1 MNDNHIDLQSVNWE
15 YGMLLTP
22 DHLLRQERYID
33 STFLWVLRYCTQAYG
48 LIGAGPRVEPAER
61 GAAKHDPVVEVV
73 DDGGEMKVSVSQ
85 CRGVSSSG
93 DIIDITPSRA
103 VHQTFPRRELE
114 GHDQLGIY
122 VVCEPHDKVTDNAL
136 EDAAN
141 PQMISS
147 RHRRYRVKLD
157 ISGAEGSHSLLL
169 GRLRKSEQG
178 LRYEKVSGFIP
189 LCTTLASHSELMRA
203 WERLREKLLQL
214 TDRYTAL
221 HKAMVEYI
229 SMARQR
235 EIGNPGDEETL
246 RFVDRMVVMLEHC
259 VYEILDPLQPPQRF
273 FQQLSR
279 AIRSA
284 AVSLDLSPPTTMY
297 FQQLAEVGETEFG
310 SLLEQERR
318 ALETSR
324 AFTIH
329 DDLSLDVQR
338 AENALHQL
346 RRLEEALEG
355 KYLDFRV
362 SPALDALNFFF
373 DRRSDPPALYQSLAR
388 PARPQLFNDELTFVF
403 APLKLEGRQR
413 FRLVLI
419 RMPETRFAVGDSLK
433 VEIRVNV
440 GGGQSPRPIY
450 GTASCEVPEQRNFAI
465 DFDAPSEVL
474 TISDLRVI
482 VNATWPMKSG
492 LLYLRRFLYPGATRL
507 GADEPQQPEPP
518 PPQHAEPPPP
528 RQPEPDAGP
537 RRRLRLSEEPS
548 NGDIPGGEPGPRS
561 PRRRFE

>member
-1 MNDNHIDLQSVNWE
+1 
-15 YGMLLTP
+15 MLLTP

-61 GAAKHDPVVEVV
+61 GAAKNDPAVEVL
-73 DDGGEMKVSVSQ
+73 DDGEELKVSVSQ

-93 DIIDITPSRA
+93 DLIDISPSRA
-103 VHQTFPRRELE
+103 VHQTFPKRELE
-114 GHDQLGIY
+114 GHGQLGIY
-122 VVCEPHDKVTDNAL
+122 VVCEPHDKVTDNGL
-136 EDAAN
+136 EDSAN

-147 RHRRYRVKLD
+147 RRPRYRVKLD

-169 GRLRKSEQG
+169 GRLRKSERG
-178 LRYEKVSGFIP
+178 LRYEKASGFIP
-189 LCTTLASHSELMRA
+189 LCTTLAGHSELMRA
-203 WERLREKLLQL
+203 WERLVEKLLQL

-235 EIGNPGDEETL
+235 DINSLEDEETL

-259 VYEILDPLQPPQRF
+259 AYEILDPLQPPQRF

-279 AIRSA
+279 AIRGA

-297 FQQLAEVGETEFG
+297 FRQLAEVGETEFG
-310 SLLEQERR
+310 ALLEQERR
-318 ALETSR
+318 VLQTSR
-324 AFTIH
+324 EFTIH
-329 DDLSLDVQR
+329 DDLDLDVQR
-338 AENALHQL
+338 AEHALHQL
-346 RRLEEALEG
+346 RRLEEALGG

-388 PARPQLFNDELTFVF
+388 PARPQLSNDELTYVF

-413 FRLVLI
+413 FRLILI
-419 RMPETRFAVGDSLK
+419 RMPETRFAVGDNLNA
-433 VEIRVNV
+433 EIRVNV
-440 GGGQSPRPIY
+440 GGGQSLRPIY
-450 GTASCEVPEQRNFAI
+450 GTASCEVPDQRNFAI
-465 DFDAPSEVL
+465 DFDAPAEVL
-474 TISDLRVI
+474 TISDLRVS
-482 VNATWPMKSG
+482 VNAAWPMKSG
-492 LLYLRRFLYPGATRL
+492 LLYLRRFLYPGAMAI
-507 GADEPQQPEPP
+507 GHAEPRQPEPP
-518 PPQHAEPPPP
+518 PPQRPEPPPP

-548 NGDIPGGEPGPRS
+548 GADVEAWESNLKTPRK
-561 PRRRFE
+561 RFD

>member
-1 MNDNHIDLQSVNWE
+1 MNDNHIDLHSVNWA

-22 DHLLRQERYID
+22 EHLLRQERYID
-33 STFLWVLRYCTQAYG
+33 STFLWVLRYCTQVYG

-73 DDGGEMKVSVSQ
+73 DDGEELKVSVSQ
-85 CRGVSSSG
+85 CRGISASG
-93 DIIDITPSRA
+93 DLIDIGPSRA

-114 GHDQLGIY
+114 GHGQLGIY
-122 VVCEPHDKVTDNAL
+122 VVCEPHDKVTDDAL
-136 EDAAN
+136 EDPAN

-147 RHRRYRVKLD
+147 RRRRYRVTLD
-157 ISGAEGSHSLLL
+157 VSGAEGAHSLLL
-169 GRLRKSEQG
+169 GRLRKSERG
-178 LRYEKVSGFIP
+178 LRYEKVGGFIP
-189 LCTTLASHSELMRA
+189 LCTTLAGHSELMRA
-203 WERLREKLLQL
+203 WERLKEQLLQL

-229 SMARQR
+229 SMASQR
-235 EIGNPGDEETL
+235 DLNPREDDETL
-246 RFVDRMVVMLEHC
+246 RFVDRMVAMLESC
-259 VYEILDPLQPPQRF
+259 AYEVLNPLQPPQRF
-273 FQQLSR
+273 FQQLHR
-279 AIRSA
+279 TIRSA
-284 AVSLDLSPPTTMY
+284 AVSLDLSPPTTAY
-297 FQQLAEVGETEFG
+297 FRQLAEVGETEFG
-310 SLLEQERR
+310 SLLAQERQ
-318 ALETSR
+318 ALLTGRE
-324 AFTIH
+324 FTVH

-388 PARPQLFNDELTFVF
+388 PARPQLFNNELTFVF

-419 RMPETRFAVGDSLK
+419 RMPETRFAVGDTLN
-433 VEIRVNV
+433 VEVRVNV
-440 GGGQSPRPIY
+440 GGGQSLKPIY
-450 GTASCEVPEQRNFAI
+450 GTASCEVPDQRNFAV

-492 LLYLRRFLYPGATRL
+492 LLYLRRFLHPGATSF
-507 GADEPQQPEPP
+507 GPAEVQQPEPP
-518 PPQHAEPPPP
+518 PPQH
-528 RQPEPDAGP
+528 PEPDAGP
-537 RRRLRLSEEPS
+537 RRRLRPLGEPS
-548 NGDIPGGEPGPRS
+548 GGNAPAGESRPTPPPGRLE
-561 PRRRFE
+561 

>member
-33 STFLWVLRYCTQAYG
+33 SAFLWVLRYCTQAYG

-61 GAAKHDPVVEVV
+61 GAAKYDPMVEVL
-73 DDGGEMKVSVSQ
+73 DDGEGLKLSVSQ

-93 DIIDITPSRA
+93 DIIDISPSHA
-103 VHQTFPRRELE
+103 VHQTVPRRELE

-122 VVCEPHDKVTDNAL
+122 VVCEPHEKVTDNAL

-147 RHRRYRVKLD
+147 RQRRYRVKVD
-157 ISGAEGSHSLLL
+157 ISGAEGPHSLLL
-169 GRLRKSEQG
+169 GRLRKSERG
-178 LRYEKVSGFIP
+178 LRYEKVSGFVP

-203 WERLREKLLQL
+203 WERLKEQLLQL
-214 TDRYTAL
+214 TDRYTTL

-235 EIGNPGDEETL
+235 EIDSPGDEETL

-259 VYEILDPLQPPQRF
+259 AYEILDPLQPPQRF

-297 FQQLAEVGETEFG
+297 FRQLAEVGETEFG

-318 ALETSR
+318 ALETNR

-413 FRLVLI
+413 LRLVLI

-465 DFDAPSEVL
+465 DFDAPAEVL

-518 PPQHAEPPPP
+518 PPQRPEPPPP

-548 NGDIPGGEPGPRS
+548 NGDIPGEEPGPRP
-561 PRRRFE
+561 PRRPFE

>member
-1 MNDNHIDLQSVNWE
+1 MNDNHIDLESVNWE

-61 GAAKHDPVVEVV
+61 GAAKHDPIVEVL
-73 DDGGEMKVSVSQ
+73 DDGEELKVSVSQ

-93 DIIDITPSRA
+93 DLIDIGPSHA
-103 VHQTFPRRELE
+103 VHQTFAKRELE
-114 GHDQLGIY
+114 GHGQLGIY
-122 VVCEPHDKVTDNAL
+122 VVCEPHDKITDNAL
-136 EDAAN
+136 EDPAN
-141 PQMISS
+141 PQMIAS
-147 RHRRYRVKLD
+147 RRRRYRVKLD
-157 ISGAEGSHSLLL
+157 IAGAEGSHGLLL
-169 GRLRKSEQG
+169 GRLRKSERG
-178 LRYEKVSGFIP
+178 LRYEKVGGFIP
-189 LCTTLASHSELMRA
+189 LCTTLAGHSELMRA
-203 WERLREKLLQL
+203 WERLVEKLLQL

-235 EIGNPGDEETL
+235 DIDSPGDEETL

-259 VYEILDPLQPPQRF
+259 AYEILDPLQPPQRF

-310 SLLEQERR
+310 ALLEQERR
-318 ALETSR
+318 ALETNR

-440 GGGQSPRPIY
+440 GGGQSPKPIY
-450 GTASCEVPEQRNFAI
+450 GTAFCEVPDQRNFAI
-465 DFDAPSEVL
+465 DFDAPAEVL
-474 TISDLRVI
+474 TITDLRVI

-492 LLYLRRFLYPGATRL
+492 LLYLRRFLYPGATAM
-507 GADEPQQPEPP
+507 GHAEPRQPEPP
-518 PPQHAEPPPP
+518 PPQRPELPPT
-528 RQPEPDAGP
+528 RRPEPDTGP
-537 RRRLRLSEEPS
+537 RRRLRLSEERS
-548 NGDIPGGEPGPRS
+548 NGDIPGGEPGQM
-561 PRRRFE
+561 PRRPFT